1 MTELQQQLRESIR
14 ELEQIR
20 KVQDHTAD
28 LRLRLAAE
36 EKDLAVMEKVLAKEQ
51 MDVEALEREGL
62 TTMFHKFL
70 GDREQKLDK
79 EREEYLRAS
88 LRYNELF
95 KSVGLIRFELD
106 LLLKKEQNLE
116 TVERRIATLIA
127 FREEELM
134 KVDPAAALELK
145 GINDQAD
152 KLHKFEAEI
161 EEAFVAGTKALEYVR
176 STENYLHEAQVMGQR
191 EMWGGH
197 RRYGYGTGQMKHQA
211 IDQARDMAYQS
222 KQALIRFGNEV
233 KDVFKDQYLEF
244 NMEVEEFGRF
254 ADVFFD
260 NIITDYLIQQKISK
274 SLTNVTS
281 TRMQVESILH
291 HLQEQR
297 SAIKDELDRLEGER
311 RKVVVSS

>member
-1 MTELQQQLRESIR
+1 MTELQQQLRESIL

-28 LRLRLAAE
+28 LRIRLKAE
-36 EKDLAVMEKVLAKEQ
+36 EKDLEVMERMLAAEQ
-51 MDVEALEREGL
+51 MDVDALEREGL

-88 LRYNELF
+88 LRFNELF
-95 KSVGLIRFELD
+95 KSVQLMRFELE
-106 LLLKKEQNLE
+106 LMLKKEQNLE
-116 TVERRIATLIA
+116 TVERRIETLIA

-134 KVDPAAALELK
+134 KLDPAAALVLK
-145 GINDQAD
+145 GINDQVD
-152 KLHKFEAEI
+152 KLHKYEAEI

-191 EMWGGH
+191 DMWGS
-197 RRYGYGTGQMKHQA
+197 RRYGYGTGQVKHEA
-211 IDQARDMAYQS
+211 VDHARNMAYQS

-274 SLTNVTS
+274 SLSNVTS
-281 TRMQVESILH
+281 TRMQVDSIMH

-311 RKVVVSS
+311 KKVVVES

>member
-134 KVDPAAALELK
+134 KVDPATALVLK
-145 GINDQAD
+145 GINDQVD
-152 KLHKFEAEI
+152 KLHKFESEVEQAY
-161 EEAFVAGTKALEYVR
+161 AAGESALELVR
-176 STENYLHEAQVMGQR
+176 GAEQHLINARFMGQQD
-191 EMWGGH
+191 MWGK
-197 RRYGYGTGQMKHQA
+197 RYLRSGNFKHEE
-211 IDQARDMAYQS
+211 IDQARQLAYQS

-233 KDVFKDQYLEF
+233 KDVFKDQDFQF
-244 NMEVEEFGRF
+244 NMGIEEFGRF

-260 NIITDYLIQQKISK
+260 NIITDYLVQQKISA
-274 SLTNVTS
+274 SLTNIS
-281 TRMQVESILH
+281 GTRMQVESLMQ